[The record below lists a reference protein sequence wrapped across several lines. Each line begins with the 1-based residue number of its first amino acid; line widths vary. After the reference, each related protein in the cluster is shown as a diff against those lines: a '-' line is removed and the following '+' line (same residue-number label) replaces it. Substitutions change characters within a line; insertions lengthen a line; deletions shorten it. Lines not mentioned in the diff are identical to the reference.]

1 MSKVIVITG
10 TSSGLGLAT
19 AVQFAQKGHSV
30 YATMRNLDKKDDL
43 LTKAAEK
50 GVSVLTEEMDV
61 TNIESINSCIA
72 RIIEKE
78 CRIDILVNNAGA
90 GFAKSTEQA
99 TYEEI
104 EWVTEV
110 NYLSV
115 VYTTKAV
122 IPYMRKQRSG
132 HIINITS
139 VGGLVGQPFSDL
151 YSGAKFAVEGYTEA
165 LACYLTEPFGI
176 HFTAV
181 EPGGISSEFM
191 KSVTKKMGLDQGMP
205 EDEYAPI
212 LQKYLGGM
220 QKRAAAAS
228 AAAAATGTTT
238 KPVHQTPDQVAEV
251 VVQVAENPDPPI
263 RIRTSEWAE
272 KLCELKTVA
281 DPDGKKMREKVIG
294 MFLS

>member
-1 MSKVIVITG
+1 MRKVVVITG
-10 TSSGLGLAT
+10 TSSGLGLAA
-19 AVQFAQKGHSV
+19 AVQFAQKGHAV

-43 LTKAAEK
+43 LTQAAEK
-50 GVSVLTEEMDV
+50 GVSVLTDQMDV
-61 TNIESINSCIA
+61 TDVESINSCIE

-78 CRIDILVNNAGA
+78 GRIDILVNNAGA

-122 IPYMRKQRSG
+122 IPHMRQQRSG

-191 KSVTKKMGLDQGMP
+191 KSVTKKMGLDQGIP

-220 QKRAAAAS
+220 QKRAAAA
-228 AAAAATGTTT
+228 T
-238 KPVHQTPDQVAEV
+238 KPVHQTPDQVAEII
-251 VVQVAENPDPPI
+251 VQVAENPDPPI

-272 KLCELKTVA
+272 KLCELKTAA